1 MRARAIR
8 SDPDQPFVAHFEGIS
23 PFGGSAVQVKRD
35 RAHRGR
41 CTASYELRTSS
52 VRLLGVIV
60 GALAIAAS
68 GWGAQQR
75 WARILLA
82 AVFVTVLGAVVSA
95 RWILRR
101 LFRSHG
107 RPWYVVLLGFSV
119 LTIPIGYTEIFN
131 LLGFREDFGRGEW
144 MDHIILVVLGF
155 YVFVGFGTAVV
166 FEERLSSREGVA
178 AIKVAAQCSGFALLT
193 VSSRILWVTGVI
205 VAASLSV
212 DHHWD
217 MRAYL
222 WLEILRWWRAEPP
235 KKTVRILTPSMRPP
249 ASMTPSSPASLAA
262 SQRERLRV
270 GGPFEEALAAAFVE
284 PAGSTEGGAGA
295 GAGAGAGPGGGPG
308 GGGRATPGARARLG
322 DPSKIFNFETGR
334 TITVGGST
342 YKRLL
347 RQGYEVDHE
356 NGLIKNPKPRSF
368 SLEGAASD

>member
-1 MRARAIR
+1 RGGNDLEIVVEFPMRSRWRMDLAVADVNLKVQCPGDQLFEAWVILTPPQQSADRCRAWDGTGCGMTPAYPGAVDQGPWIGKRMRARAIR

-35 RAHRGR
+35 RAHRGP

-193 VSSRILWVTGVI
+193 VSSRILWV
-205 VAASLSV
+205 
-212 DHHWD
+212 
-217 MRAYL
+217 
-222 WLEILRWWRAEPP
+222 
-235 KKTVRILTPSMRPP
+235 
-249 ASMTPSSPASLAA
+249 
-262 SQRERLRV
+262 
-270 GGPFEEALAAAFVE
+270 
-284 PAGSTEGGAGA
+284 
-295 GAGAGAGPGGGPG
+295 
-308 GGGRATPGARARLG
+308 
-322 DPSKIFNFETGR
+322 
-334 TITVGGST
+334 
-342 YKRLL
+342 
-347 RQGYEVDHE
+347 
-356 NGLIKNPKPRSF
+356 
-368 SLEGAASD
+368 